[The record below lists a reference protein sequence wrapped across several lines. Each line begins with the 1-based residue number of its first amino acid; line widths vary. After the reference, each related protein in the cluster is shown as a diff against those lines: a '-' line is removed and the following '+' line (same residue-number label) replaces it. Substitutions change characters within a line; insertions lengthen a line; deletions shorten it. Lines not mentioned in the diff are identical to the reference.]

1 MSEVAKK
8 VKIRAAHRGSATK
21 LLNRLKDRLSDEEN
35 PADKF
40 WLKESIQSMRLKIES
55 LKTLDDQ
62 IIDLIAS
69 GTTEGVEERIEKEIE
84 NSDGVRAELND
95 IVMRMEEMMSKFDP
109 PPPMVQQ
116 SVLSPSAQVHNLNMA
131 SGIPQQSKTKAS
143 LPKLEVR
150 KFHGKIQEW
159 QEFWDAFES
168 AIDQN
173 ESLTAVDKF
182 SYLRSLVTEPAR
194 STIAGFSLTAVNYAA
209 AVDVLKKKYGKE
221 IAIQR
226 AHVNDLL
233 NLAPVFSDKD
243 TTRLRKLYDGCGAH
257 FRGLKALGVDETTF
271 AAVVVPAVLQKLP
284 EAFRLTITR
293 GADFLNWSME
303 ELLSAFLKELELS
316 EDHYYSVSSGGNT
329 QNRKDSNTLYTKQE
343 VENCAFCLGR
353 HASANCKKVSDVNER
368 KNILVKYGRCFKCI
382 QKGHRARDCKSI
394 ELCNKCGRSHH
405 ISICDEWDKPTV
417 SEFEVR
423 PEANPT
429 TTSPS
434 SFHVGAGDRVALQ
447 TARAVIT
454 GEGQPQRVRVLF
466 DAGSH
471 RSFVAARVARLA
483 RLPVTRQDW
492 LAIST
497 FGQRSREMKLRHV
510 VQVKVS
516 PIEGGG
522 VH

>member
-1 MSEVAKK
+1 MSVAEAIAKK

-35 PADKF
+35 PVDKF

-69 GTTEGVEERIEKEIE
+69 GTAEDVEERIEKEIE

-109 PPPMVQQ
+109 PPPIVQP
-116 SVLSPSAQVHNLNMA
+116 SALSPPAQVHSNMA
-131 SGIPQQSKTKAS
+131 SGIPQQSKAKAR

-173 ESLTAVDKF
+173 EGLTAVDKF
-182 SYLRSLVTEPAR
+182 SYLRSLVTERAR
-194 STIAGFSLTAVNYAA
+194 STIAGFSLTAANYAA

-221 IAIQR
+221 TAIQR

-243 TTRLRKLYDGCGAH
+243 TTRLRKLYDSCGAH

-303 ELLSAFLKELELS
+303 ELLSAFLK
-316 EDHYYSVSSGGNT
+316 
-329 QNRKDSNTLYTKQE
+329 
-343 VENCAFCLGR
+343 
-353 HASANCKKVSDVNER
+353 
-368 KNILVKYGRCFKCI
+368 
-382 QKGHRARDCKSI
+382 
-394 ELCNKCGRSHH
+394 
-405 ISICDEWDKPTV
+405 
-417 SEFEVR
+417 
-423 PEANPT
+423 
-429 TTSPS
+429 
-434 SFHVGAGDRVALQ
+434 
-447 TARAVIT
+447 
-454 GEGQPQRVRVLF
+454 
-466 DAGSH
+466 
-471 RSFVAARVARLA
+471 
-483 RLPVTRQDW
+483 
-492 LAIST
+492 
-497 FGQRSREMKLRHV
+497 
-510 VQVKVS
+510 
-516 PIEGGG
+516 
-522 VH
+522 